1 MRFATGFILLAAFPL
16 IAAPVP
22 KEIRAGDDQRIVG
35 VWTLTNAKYGDAD
48 FDSAVGT
55 KWTLGADGKAV
66 RDRPNEGPGT
76 ATFLIDSKA
85 AVKTFDWST
94 GEGNAFVGVYELD
107 GDRFN
112 VVLISKGRVR
122 PTVCQPTEGGF
133 YFEFKRDK

>member
-1 MRFATGFILLAAFPL
+1 MRFAIGYILLSALPM

-22 KEIRAGDDQRIVG
+22 KEVRAGDDQRIVG
-35 VWTLTNAKYGDAD
+35 VWTLTKAKYGDAD
-48 FDSAVGT
+48 FESAIGT

-66 RDRPNEGPGT
+66 RDRPNEGVGT
-76 ATFLIDSKA
+76 ATFLIDPKA
-85 AVKTFDWST
+85 AVKTFDWIT

-122 PTVCQPTEGGF
+122 PTVCQPTEGGYF
-133 YFEFKRDK
+133 FEFKREK